1 MNNINELITSSAT
14 ATQSGFMSRVY
25 TWMCFGL
32 VLTAGVS
39 FFTVT
44 TPAVLEFVFKTPGVF
59 MGLLIAELVM
69 VLGYSFLANRVS
81 SQVASLLFITYAA
94 MNGLTLSVIFLAY
107 TATSIA
113 STFFISAGMF
123 GAMAMYGAITKRD
136 LTQVGSF
143 AFMGL
148 IGVIIASVVNMFM
161 RSDAM
166 GWVISFCGV
175 IVFTL
180 LTAYD
185 TQRVKAMGMRFTTDS
200 EASRKASIGMALTLY
215 LDFINLFLNLLR
227 IFGRRR

>member
-1 MNNINELITSSAT
+1 MNVNELLSTPAT
-14 ATQSGFMSRVY
+14 AVKSNFISRVY

-32 VLTAGVS
+32 VLTASVS

-44 TPAVLEFVFKTPGVF
+44 TPSVLEFVFKTPGVF
-59 MGLLIAELVM
+59 MGLLIGELLMVM
-69 VLGYSFLANRVS
+69 AFSFLAHRVS
-81 SQVASLLFITYAA
+81 SMVASLLFITYAA

-107 TATSIA
+107 TSASIA
-113 STFFISAGMF
+113 STFFITAGMY
-123 GAMAMYGAITKRD
+123 GAMAMYGTITKRD
-136 LTQVGSF
+136 LTAVGSF

-161 RSDAM
+161 KSDSM
-166 GWVISFCGV
+166 GWIISFCGV

-185 TQRVKAMGMRFTTDS
+185 TQRAKAMGQVFTTDS
-200 EASRKASIGMALTLY
+200 EESRKAAVGMALTLY

>member
-1 MNNINELITSSAT
+1 MNNINDMMASSAT
-14 ATQSGFMSRVY
+14 AVKSSFMSRVY

-32 VLTAGVS
+32 ALTAGVS

-44 TPAVLEFVFKTPGVF
+44 TPAILDFVFKTPGVF

-69 VLGYSFLANRVS
+69 VMGYSFLAHRVS

-107 TATSIA
+107 TSTSIA
-113 STFFISAGMF
+113 STFFITAGMY
-123 GAMAMYGAITKRD
+123 GATAMYGAITKRD

-148 IGVIIASVVNMFM
+148 IGIIIASVVNMFM
-161 RSDAM
+161 KSDSM
-166 GWVISFCGV
+166 GWLISFCGV

-185 TQRVKAMGMRFTTDS
+185 TQRVKAMGQVFTTES
-200 EASRKASIGMALTLY
+200 EESRKASIGMALTLY
-215 LDFINLFLNLLR
+215 LDFINLFLSLLR